1 MKEPYSIE
9 YTDLKF
15 LNFRTIDN
23 RWSSVHEQISI
34 VFGKQFGH
42 SNVKLYN
49 FYLIKITTD
58 CAIFLLENITIRVSA

>member
-9 YTDLKF
+9 CTDLKF

-23 RWSSVHEQISI
+23 RWGSVHEQISI

-49 FYLIKITTD
+49 FYIIKMTPNSM
-58 CAIFLLENITIRVSA
+58 CYFFIRKYNH